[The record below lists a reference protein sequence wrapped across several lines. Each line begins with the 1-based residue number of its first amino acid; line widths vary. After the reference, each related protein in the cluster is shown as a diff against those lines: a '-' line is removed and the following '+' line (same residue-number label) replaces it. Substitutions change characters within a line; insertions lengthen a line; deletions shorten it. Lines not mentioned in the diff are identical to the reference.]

1 MGELSGGGH
10 SAAHG
15 AEGEH
20 ALWGEGIGRS
30 VGGREVQGVWG
41 GGGEGLV
48 GGDTHLRSAV
58 ERRGVDEA
66 EGGRL

>member
-15 AEGEH
+15 AEREH
-20 ALWGEGIGRS
+20 ALWGE
-30 VGGREVQGVWG
+30 GGREVQGVWG

-48 GGDTHLRSAV
+48 GGDTRLMSAV

-66 EGGRL
+66 EGGRLEGVGG